1 MADAALLIAQF
12 FPGHEDC
19 AGKYPSRAQN
29 DRELGL
35 VCSCGTV
42 LGFPQEEPPEPGPF
56 KNEEANRHWND
67 NARKIAAARARSD
80 GPKDAEPNRAERVQ
94 RADDDAQE
102 RFDEAQRWVGQPD
115 DGDDR
120 TVAIGWNQVIGGME
134 QDDEPP
140 TAPGDESQ
148 RWVGTRTDDG
158 RVVAVAQDAEPLTAP
173 DDEAQSNFLRRL
185 GDPGGSMDGSGEDP
199 QNVHSEP
206 SHDEPAYSEPARSTV
221 IVPTNS
227 AVAPQDPIVSA
238 VPVIDP
244 TQVYTPL
251 DVEHQILDVEQRLD
265 RGEHFLRVWLDKQAH
280 AEHAYTIG
288 QARAFTLAS
297 GTVDARKAKATL
309 DTEGELWAKTEADMM
324 VRAVRDTL
332 HSLRSQLSGYQTVSR
347 SINVSVNNTRG

>member
-1 MADAALLIAQF
+1 MADAALLISQF

-56 KNEEANRHWND
+56 QNEEANRHWNE

-80 GPKDAEPNRAERVQ
+80 GPKDAEPSRAERVQ

-102 RFDEAQRWVGQPD
+102 RFDEA
-115 DGDDR
+115 
-120 TVAIGWNQVIGGME
+120 
-134 QDDEPP
+134 
-140 TAPGDESQ
+140 Q

-173 DDEAQSNFLRRL
+173 DDEAQSSFLRRL

-206 SHDEPAYSEPARSTV
+206 PHNEPAYSEPARSTA

-244 TQVYTPL
+244 TEVYTPL

-309 DTEGELWAKTEADMM
+309 DTESELWAKTEADMM

-347 SINVSVNNTRG
+347 SINVSINNTRG